1 MLEAKGVNMTS
12 TINLSL
18 TDELRSYVDA
28 SCGDGTS
35 YATPSE
41 FMRALIRDNKE
52 RKEAE
57 VLRASVIDGY
67 QDILHGRVVTFNGS
81 LASAMAEFDAR
92 EEKGW

>member
-1 MLEAKGVNMTS
+1 MPS

-28 SCGDGTS
+28 SCGDGTG

-41 FMRALIRDNKE
+41 FLRALIRENKE

-57 VLRASVIDGY
+57 LLRHAVIDGY
-67 QDILHGRVVTFNGS
+67 QDILHGRVVGFHGS
-81 LASAMAEFDAR
+81 LALVLAEFEAK
-92 EEKGW
+92 EAQGW